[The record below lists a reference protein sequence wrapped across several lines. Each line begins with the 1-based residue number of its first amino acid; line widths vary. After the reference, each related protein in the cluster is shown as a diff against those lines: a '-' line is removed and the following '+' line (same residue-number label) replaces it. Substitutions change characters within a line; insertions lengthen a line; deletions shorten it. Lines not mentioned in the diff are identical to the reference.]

1 MGRAVDP
8 AREVGR
14 PTARRYASLQ
24 SPCPSRTTTGAARW
38 PVSMTPRGTT
48 NETTTAPGMSRSLA
62 PFVRSV
68 RRTSEATV
76 AHQTAARPA
85 HSRPS
90 RKCQGHAPD
99 ADGVKVEP
107 RRNVINDSD
116 WDAGEPRAEHAV
128 GAQRRTLDGVA
139 AGAHHGVRDG
149 RSVESRHVTGQ
160 VRFLRNYPHNSMID
174 RAPSSGHGHGGVS
187 DPPRAAPGG
196 GFARREGGRSRPAPL
211 SRCAEPGDTTGAAR
225 RGRRHRQPQ
234 ECRRNRGINVGR
246 GGVVGA
252 VSTARVLGSRSPCRR
267 TPLPPLCSS
276 QGSPASPPPT
286 AGRPHGD
293 LKAELGS
300 QGQHSSR
307 RGVAPRVAP
316 QHGSARRRAID
327 RSPMRVPRRGLR
339 RPNA

>member
-196 GFARREGGRSRPAPL
+196 GFALREGGRSRPSP
-211 SRCAEPGDTTGAAR
+211 SRAAR
-225 RGRRHRQPQ
+225 SPATRRARHD
-234 ECRRNRGINVGR
+234 EGGVIDSRRNVGGIVESMWAAEGSSGPCLR
-246 GGVVGA
+246 
-252 VSTARVLGSRSPCRR
+252 RVFSDRDHRAAEHPSHPCVLRKVRR
-267 TPLPPLCSS
+267 RRPLPR
-276 QGSPASPPPT
+276 QGGPT
-286 AGRPHGD
+286 AISKP
-293 LKAELGS
+293 S
-300 QGQHSSR
+300 
-307 RGVAPRVAP
+307 
-316 QHGSARRRAID
+316 
-327 RSPMRVPRRGLR
+327 
-339 RPNA
+339 